1 VLRCL
6 ERLGWRFYLLDS
18 VGEDA
23 LRHAVGVYH
32 DGVRRILIAGKR
44 LQGVEVEAPPIFG
57 CRLSL
62 LGAALTAAGVAG
74 LLVPGWEAVA
84 LSVLM
89 GGLLELLDRKV
100 VGLKQVKF
108 DACDAP
114 RRIPTPYLALWIK
127 VPKAVCYLAPEL
139 LLLRRFGKTPSCP
152 GAPACEGYSLWLFV
166 GEAAEGLEPAK
177 GPTLVSEEHIRLLL
191 Q

>member
-1 VLRCL
+1 VEILPAGR
-6 ERLGWRFYLLDS
+6 

-32 DGVRRILIAGKR
+32 DGVRRILIVVKR

-57 CRLSL
+57 CWLSL
-62 LGAALTAAGVAG
+62 PGAALMAAGVAG
-74 LLVPGWEAVA
+74 LFAPGWEVVA
-84 LSVLM
+84 LSVLT

-108 DACDAP
+108 DACDAS
-114 RRIPTPYLALWIK
+114 RRIHTPYLALWIK
-127 VPKAVCYLAPEL
+127 VPKAMCYLAPEL
-139 LLLRRFGKTPSCP
+139 FLLRRLGKMPSCP
-152 GAPACEGYSLWLFV
+152 GVSACGGYALALFV
-166 GEAAEGLEPAK
+166 GEAAEGFEPAK
-177 GPTLVSEEHIRLLL
+177 GPTLVGEEHIRLLL

>member
-6 ERLGWRFYLLDS
+6 EKRWWRYYLLDS

-23 LRHAVGVYH
+23 LRHAVGVYN
-32 DGVRRILIAGKR
+32 DGVRRILIAAKR

-62 LGAALTAAGVAG
+62 PGAALTAMGVTMLFMPEWETAAFPLLMLGMSFLLDLEVAG
-74 LLVPGWEAVA
+74 LKP
-84 LSVLM
+84 
-89 GGLLELLDRKV
+89 
-100 VGLKQVKF
+100 VKF
-108 DACDAP
+108 NACDAP

-127 VPKAVCYLAPEL
+127 VPKAMCYLSPEL
-139 LLLRRFGKTPSCP
+139 FLVRRLGMPSCP
-152 GAPACEGYSLWLFV
+152 GVSTCGGYYLWLFV
-166 GEAAEGLEPAK
+166 EEAAWGLEPAK
-177 GPTLVSEEHIRLLL
+177 DPTLVGEEHIRQLL